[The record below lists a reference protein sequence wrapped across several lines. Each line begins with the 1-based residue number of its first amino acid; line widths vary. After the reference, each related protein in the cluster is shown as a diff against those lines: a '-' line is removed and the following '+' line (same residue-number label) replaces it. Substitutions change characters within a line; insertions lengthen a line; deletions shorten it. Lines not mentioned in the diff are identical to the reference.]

1 MTRFKRI
8 LTAAAATATVIGFA
22 GTANATTFL
31 CTPAPGQ
38 CSFDGTTG
46 GYGNVKLGAK
56 ATASNTFSI
65 LFSTAGEAVLTFT
78 TAKLTF
84 LSATFNGLTFT
95 PVAGVEYMFNILTPG
110 TYDLVVNAT
119 NPTNSVAS
127 FSGTIDVAAVPE
139 PAVWGMMIGGF
150 GLGGMALRR
159 RRKLG
164 AAALA

>member
-8 LTAAAATATVIGFA
+8 VTAAAVTAAAFGLS
-22 GTANATTFL
+22 GTANAATYL
-31 CTPAPGQ
+31 CNPAPGQ

-46 GYGNVKLGAK
+46 GYGNIKLNAQQ
-56 ATASNTFSI
+56 TASNTFSI
-65 LFSTAGEAVLTFT
+65 LFSAAGEAVLTFT

-84 LSATFNGLTFT
+84 LSATFNGITFT
-95 PVAGVEYMFNILTPG
+95 PVAGAEYVFNILTPG
-110 TYDLVVNAT
+110 TYDLVVSAANST
-119 NPTNSVAS
+119 NTVAS
-127 FSGTIDVAAVPE
+127 YSGTIDVAAVPE